1 MPKKIAKE
9 WTKPLSNAAKAE
21 MLAATFHLF
30 TDHMPKEF
38 AKLPTWLQQQMRR
51 TMYDCGVDFRD
62 LTKQDTA
69 DLKEYGA
76 WLNARFPQETP
87 KKRQYHFAIMSGFKD
102 IGQVGC
108 CWGESIAEAE
118 KSLPSEDHGKLVR
131 MRKDDCPVCNEELM
145 GR

>member
-30 TDHMPKEF
+30 TDHMPKQF

-62 LTKQDTA
+62 LTKQDIA

-76 WLNARFPQETP
+76 WLNARFPQ
-87 KKRQYHFAIMSGFKD
+87 KAR
-102 IGQVGC
+102 
-108 CWGESIAEAE
+108 
-118 KSLPSEDHGKLVR
+118 KSLK
-131 MRKDDCPVCNEELM
+131 K
-145 GR
+145 